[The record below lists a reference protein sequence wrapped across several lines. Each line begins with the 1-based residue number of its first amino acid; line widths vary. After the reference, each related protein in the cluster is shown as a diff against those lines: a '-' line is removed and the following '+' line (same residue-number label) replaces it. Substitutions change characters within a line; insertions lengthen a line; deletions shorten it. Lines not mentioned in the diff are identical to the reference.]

1 MMIFDVEMTTRTM
14 HGQSK
19 WSLKY
24 NFPHRSCRRSLP
36 RCRIAPAK
44 WRNCGEIM
52 QFMKYKDGTY
62 EITSNDTQELSPQA
76 NWSKPHKFLL
86 IVVVVVASEL

>member
-1 MMIFDVEMTTRTM
+1 
-14 HGQSK
+14 
-19 WSLKY
+19 
-24 NFPHRSCRRSLP
+24 
-36 RCRIAPAK
+36 
-44 WRNCGEIM
+44 M

-86 IVVVVVASEL
+86 IVVVVVAEL